1 MKNIKYI
8 HLFLIALTLVVSS
21 CAVDN
26 DPAVVPMGES
36 VTASL
41 DKTGEIFV
49 HEGNDLSV
57 NFVLSR
63 TLSKAT
69 QFTYTLNGVDNA
81 IDLIQGQQS
90 VSLSIPYNAGD
101 VNTVVLTG
109 AYGLSNEPISV
120 GTTNNSVTFIGVPAV
135 NPNALEVLM
144 LWTGDQN
151 DLDLWITDDPP
162 TTGLEASQTTTPIE
176 SVSFNNNAY
185 SDGTY
190 NILPR
195 VWSAVDTNVEVTMY
209 IVHPNGTIELF
220 EDSVPGGVSQAWYY
234 FVKFDKVTDSTT
246 GDIIYTTTKLPAESV
261 F

>member
-1 MKNIKYI
+1 MKLKTYFLMT
-8 HLFLIALTLVVSS
+8 LFFVSYSALAQTYEVSGI
-21 CAVDN
+21 VTNDYN
-26 DPAVVPMGES
+26 DPLSAVS
-36 VTASL
+36 VSVKGTSL
-41 DKTGEIFV
+41 GTSSDLDGSYS
-49 HEGNDLSV
+49 LSV
-57 NFVLSR
+57 SN
-63 TLSKAT
+63 
-69 QFTYTLNGVDNA
+69 
-81 IDLIQGQQS
+81 
-90 VSLSIPYNAGD
+90 GD
-101 VNTVVLTG
+101 VLVYSFVGFNPKEVTMDGTSTVNVVLTG

-144 LWTGDQN
+144 LWAGDQN

-185 SDGTY
+185 PDGTY

-246 GDIIYTTTKLPAESV
+246 GDIIYTTTKLLAESV

>member
-41 DKTGEIFV
+41 DKTGEILV
-49 HEGNDLSV
+49 HEGNDISV

-69 QFTYTLNGVDNA
+69 QFTYTLNGVDNV

-109 AYGLSNEPISV
+109 AYGLSNEPISL

-144 LWTGDQN
+144 SWAGDQN
-151 DLDLWITDDPP
+151 DLDLWITNDPP
-162 TTGLEASQTTTPIE
+162 TTFYELSQTATPIE
-176 SVSFNNNAY
+176 RVSFNNAY
-185 SDGTY
+185 PDGAY
-190 NILPR
+190 NILAR

-220 EDSVPGGVSQAWYY
+220 EDSVPGGVPSAFYY